1 MQFSRSEIAPVPGEH
16 HLLRERGIP
25 LFSGVQTGPALR
37 ELPRHCRSVLLDKG
51 ELMQMKRTRRGFTL
65 VELIVVIAI
74 LGILAGVAIPV
85 YSSYIRKANQAADE
99 TLLGSVNTAFGAACM
114 ENKIFNL
121 KTANGAIE
129 TTGTEGHLK
138 IATVTASPAT
148 AADEPAVIDLTES
161 FMKYFKGNE
170 NSEFKVFTAFVYDTV
185 NGGFKGVL
193 PDGSTATMSVTVNG
207 KTYTYTQAA
216 VDAYHASNY
225 NNVQPIELTT
235 SVDSLATALSAH
247 KGGLASLANTAN
259 FKAKLVSLGVID
271 PDVEVTE
278 EMLNDAELAKRVA
291 NASVLYVADTASK
304 MNADDVYDAFV
315 GGNIGDL
322 VTGTGIDATF
332 VQAALQY
339 GLLTAFVNT
348 DIGAEFKEDFMQD
361 SQKVTGLTSVNEL
374 FKKYTREPNTYDSYQ
389 YYLSSNDAAN
399 DIKGFLSALEIIN
412 ENASNF
418 VLSSAYSDEA
428 ILAAVNSILGNN

>member
-1 MQFSRSEIAPVPGEH
+1 
-16 HLLRERGIP
+16 
-25 LFSGVQTGPALR
+25 
-37 ELPRHCRSVLLDKG
+37 
-51 ELMQMKRTRRGFTL
+51 MQMKRTRRGFTL

-193 PDGSTATMSVTVNG
+193 PDGSTATMSVTVGG

-216 VDAYHASNY
+216 VDAYKSSNY
-225 NNVQPIELTT
+225 NNVQISELTN
-235 SVDSLATALSAH
+235 SVDSLATALGDN
-247 KGGLASLANTAN
+247 KRGLAALANTAT
-259 FKAKLVSLGVID
+259 FKAELVKRGIIG
-271 PDVEVTE
+271 EGEEITE
-278 EMLNDAELAKRVA
+278 EMLSDAVLAKKVS
-291 NASVLYVADTASK
+291 NASVLYVAETASK
-304 MNADDVYDAFV
+304 MDPDQVYDAFV
-315 GGNIGDL
+315 SGNIDTL
-322 VTGTGIDATF
+322 VEGSGVNSTF
-332 VQAALQY
+332 VTAALQY

-348 DIGAEFKEDFMQD
+348 ENGAEYKADFMED
-361 SQKVTGLTSVNEL
+361 SKNVTGLRSVTDL
-374 FKKYTREPNTYDSYQ
+374 FNKYTMNEDTGTYYDYQ
-389 YYLSSNDAAN
+389 DYINSNAAAN
-399 DIKGFLSALEIIN
+399 DIKGFLSALSIIN
-412 ENASNF
+412 DNAENFDLSQVYSNE
-418 VLSSAYSDEA
+418 D
-428 ILAAVNSILGNN
+428 IIAAVNSILGN